1 MKKMKMERLTKLF
14 WVLKLLD
21 RAFSGQDSSSCIH
34 FAANDAIPFIFM
46 AEKLHCAYKPPLSWW
61 NVSWFRNGVNVN
73 SAAVSPDVL
82 VSLRY
87 VHLECIVWNKRP
99 KNVNIISI

>member
-1 MKKMKMERLTKLF
+1 
-14 WVLKLLD
+14 
-21 RAFSGQDSSSCIH
+21 
-34 FAANDAIPFIFM
+34 M
-46 AEKLHCAYKPPLSWW
+46 AEKLHCVYKPLLSWW
-61 NVSWFRNGVNVN
+61 NVCWLHNGANVN

-87 VHLECIVWNKRP
+87 VHLECIVCNKRP